1 MRPWVAALI
10 AVTFAGGLALTA
22 DAAVVHVI
30 KVNNGEF
37 SPSTLTISKDDVV
50 RWELETGAGTQVL
63 ASGEG
68 PDDILAGVEWD
79 NLVVSGQPTPVER
92 TFDRVGV
99 FKYFSR
105 SRPSLKG
112 TITVTSGP
120 APIDAKT
127 WGYLKKMFEGAA
139 RPRR

>member
-1 MRPWVAALI
+1 MRLWVAALI
-10 AVTFAGGLALTA
+10 AVTLVGGSALSANATVY
-22 DAAVVHVI
+22 VV
-30 KVNNGEF
+30 KVSNSAF
-37 SPSTLTISKDDVV
+37 SPSALTISKDDVV
-50 RWELETGAGTQVL
+50 RWELDTGAGTQVL

-68 PDDILAGVEWD
+68 PDDILAGTEWD

-92 TFDRVGV
+92 TFDRAGV

-105 SRPSLKG
+105 SRPSIKG
-112 TITVTSGP
+112 TITVLSGP
-120 APIDAKT
+120 AAVDTRT

>member
-10 AVTFAGGLALTA
+10 AVTFVGGFALSA
-22 DAAVVHVI
+22 DAAVYVV
-30 KVNNGEF
+30 KVGNSEF
-37 SPSTLTISKDDVV
+37 SPSALTISKDDVV

-68 PDDILAGVEWD
+68 PDDILAGDEWD
-79 NLVVSGQPTPVER
+79 NLVVSGQQTSVER
-92 TFDRVGV
+92 TFDRTGV

-105 SRPSLKG
+105 SRPNLKG
-112 TITVTSGP
+112 TITVLSGP
-120 APIDAKT
+120 APVDRQT
-127 WGYLKKMFEGAA
+127 WGYLKKVFEGAA